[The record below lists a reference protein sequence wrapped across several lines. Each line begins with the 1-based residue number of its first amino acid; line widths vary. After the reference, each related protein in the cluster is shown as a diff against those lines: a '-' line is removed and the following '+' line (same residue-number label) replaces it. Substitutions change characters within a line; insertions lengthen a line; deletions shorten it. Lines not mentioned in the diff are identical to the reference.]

1 MDGVRSATQADEQF
15 LQVMAPHAAF
25 PGATTATLE
34 DVLRDERLARY
45 IVGWQRPGDGGVV
58 AEADGQP
65 VGAAWYRRFSREEPG
80 YGFVGDD
87 IPEVSIAVLPG
98 MRGRGIGRT
107 LLIRLIEQA
116 RVEGL
121 PALSLS
127 VSVDNQVA
135 MHLYSSLG
143 FRTVAGD
150 DDHPTML
157 IQLRGPTLQIE
168 TPADAKPV

>member
-1 MDGVRSATQADEQF
+1 MDGVRSATPADEQF
-15 LQVMAPHAAF
+15 LQEMAPHAAF
-25 PGATTATLE
+25 PGATTARLE

-65 VGAAWYRRFSREEPG
+65 VGAAWYRRFSRNEAG
-80 YGFVGDD
+80 YGFISDD
-87 IPEVSIAVLPG
+87 IPEVSIAVVPG

-107 LLIRLIEQA
+107 LLLRLIEQA
-116 RVEGL
+116 RAEGL

-127 VSVDNQVA
+127 VSADNPVA
-135 MHLYSSLG
+135 MHLYVSLG

-150 DDHPTML
+150 EDHPTMVL
-157 IQLRGPTLQIE
+157 QL
-168 TPADAKPV
+168 